1 MSVCQKQRNMNK
13 KMNTF
18 PYIASALLC
27 IINCVFCFNAN
38 ASTRNYLFN
47 DQWRFVRDSIQG
59 AQSPSLMTAIGSQ
72 STCHTISAWWHCQA
86 ATTTNRWERSRN
98 TRPVATIRVTWWRH
112 RLVSQNHSS
121 WMPPTEARDSS
132 WFRWCVHGN
141 GCLGE
146 R

>member
-1 MSVCQKQRNMNK
+1 MNK

-59 AQSPSLMTAIGSQ
+59 AQSPSFD
-72 STCHTISAWWHCQA
+72 
-86 ATTTNRWERSRN
+86 
-98 TRPVATIRVTWWRH
+98 
-112 RLVSQNHSS
+112 
-121 WMPPTEARDSS
+121 DSHWLTVDLPHDFS
-132 WFRWCVHGN
+132 MMALPGGDNDEQVGAFSKH
-141 GCLGE
+141 
-146 R
+146 